1 MIVRNRPGALGLMLA
16 WKGSV
21 FPHIL
26 PHILLSGLFAIVV
39 TWVTRH
45 HYLDGI
51 VEYTL
56 LPFTL
61 MGIALSILL
70 SVRNTATYDRW
81 WEARKQW
88 GQMVVE
94 MRSLARTS
102 GIYLNPERRRSLLML
117 ALAHTHLLRG
127 QLREEDVR
135 ADLPEGLNQVLP
147 EDELD
152 AILCARNPAAQML
165 QCAGDLVADAYKA
178 GEIDSVAAAALDKHL
193 HSLAGVQAASE
204 RIAQTPLPF
213 AYTLLAHRTAYFYCY
228 LLPFGLVGA
237 AGWFTPVFTGIVA
250 YTFFGLDRLSEQLEF
265 PFGRHTN
272 DLPLDAICRIHEI
285 SVAEALG
292 DPAPELLQ
300 PVEFQLQ

>member
-1 MIVRNRPGALGLMLA
+1 MIVRKRPGALGLMLA

-21 FPHIL
+21 IPQVFPHI
-26 PHILLSGLFAIVV
+26 ILAGLFACSV
-39 TWVTRH
+39 TWVVRH
-45 HYLDGI
+45 HYLDGL

-61 MGIALSILL
+61 LGVALSILL

-88 GQMVVE
+88 GTMVYEV
-94 MRSLARTS
+94 RSLARVST
-102 GIYLNPERRRSLLML
+102 IYLPQEARRALML
-117 ALAHTHLLRG
+117 RVLAHTHLLRG
-127 QLREEDVR
+127 QLRGEDVR
-135 ADLPEGLNQVLP
+135 TDLPAELPATQV
-147 EDELD
+147 D
-152 AILCARNPAAQML
+152 AVLSKRNPADAML
-165 QCAGDLVADAYKA
+165 LQAGLIIAEARQS
-178 GEIDSVAAAALDKHL
+178 GQLDSVAAAALDKHL
-193 HSLAGVQAASE
+193 HALAGIQAASE
-204 RIAQTPLPF
+204 RIAHTPLPF
-213 AYTLLAHRTAYFYCY
+213 AYTLLAHRTAYIYCY

-237 AGWFTPVFTGIVA
+237 AGWFTPVFTAIVA

-265 PFGRHTN
+265 PFGRNSN

>member
-1 MIVRNRPGALGLMLA
+1 MIVRKRPGALGLMLA

-21 FPHIL
+21 VPHVL
-26 PHILLSGLFAIVV
+26 PHIILAGLFACAV
-39 TWVTRH
+39 TWVARH

-61 MGIALSILL
+61 LGIALSILL

-88 GQMVVE
+88 GQMVYEV
-94 MRSLARTS
+94 RSLARAS
-102 GIYLNPERRRSLLML
+102 GIYLQPDQRRQLML
-117 ALAHTHLLRG
+117 RVLAHAHLLRG
-127 QLREEDVR
+127 QLRREDVR
-135 ADLPEGLNQVLP
+135 QDLPSELP
-147 EDELD
+147 PELVDEALSK
-152 AILCARNPAAQML
+152 RNPAEFML
-165 QCAGDLVADAYKA
+165 QQAGQLIADELQA
-178 GEIDSVAAAALDKHL
+178 GRLDTIAVAALDRHL
-193 HSLAGVQAASE
+193 HALSGVQAASE
-204 RIAQTPLPF
+204 RIAHTPLPF
-213 AYTLLAHRTAYFYCY
+213 AYTLLAHRTAYIYCY

-237 AGWFTPVFTGIVA
+237 AGWFTPVFTAIVA

>member
-21 FPHIL
+21 MPHVL
-26 PHILLSGLFAIVV
+26 PHIILSGLFACAV
-39 TWVTRH
+39 TWISTH

-70 SVRNTATYDRW
+70 SIRNTATYDRW

-88 GQMVVE
+88 GTMVYEV
-94 MRSLARTS
+94 RSLARAS
-102 GIYLNPERRRSLLML
+102 GIYLPEGLQRQLML
-117 ALAHTHLLRG
+117 RVLTHTHLLRG
-127 QLREEDVR
+127 QLRKEDVR
-135 ADLPEGLNQVLP
+135 ADLPAGLPQALL
-147 EDELD
+147 DETLSK
-152 AILCARNPAAQML
+152 RNPAEFML
-165 QCAGDLVADAYKA
+165 QQAGRLLADELKA
-178 GEIDSVAAAALDKHL
+178 GRLDTIAAAALDRHL
-193 HSLAGVQAASE
+193 HALSSVQAASE
-204 RIAQTPLPF
+204 RITHTPLPF
-213 AYTLLAHRTAYFYCY
+213 AYTLLAHRTAYIYCY
-228 LLPFGLVGA
+228 LLPVGLVGA
-237 AGWFTPVFTGIVA
+237 AGWFTPVFTAVVA
-250 YTFFGLDRLSEQLEF
+250 YTFFGLDRLSEQMEF

-292 DPAPELLQ
+292 DPAPERLQ
-300 PVEFQLQ
+300 PVNFQLQ

>member
-127 QLREEDVR
+127 QLREENVR
-135 ADLPEGLNQVLP
+135 EELPEGLNQVLP
-147 EDELD
+147 QDELG
-152 AILCARNPAAQML
+152 AILSARNPAAQML

>member
-21 FPHIL
+21 VPHIL
-26 PHILLSGLFAIVV
+26 PHIILAGCFACIV
-39 TWVTRH
+39 TWISTH

-70 SVRNTATYDRW
+70 SIRNTATYDRW

-88 GQMVVE
+88 GQMVYEV
-94 MRSLARTS
+94 RSLARAS
-102 GIYLNPERRRSLLML
+102 GIYLPEALQRQLML
-117 ALAHTHLLRG
+117 RVLAHAHLLRG
-127 QLREEDVR
+127 QLRREDVR
-135 ADLPEGLNQVLP
+135 ADLPSALSQALV
-147 EDELD
+147 DEALSK
-152 AILCARNPAAQML
+152 RNPAEFML
-165 QCAGDLVADAYKA
+165 QQSGRLLAEELKA
-178 GEIDSVAAAALDKHL
+178 GRLDTIAAAALDRHL
-193 HSLAGVQAASE
+193 HALSAVQAACE
-204 RIAQTPLPF
+204 RIAHTPLPF
-213 AYTLLAHRTAYFYCY
+213 AYTLLAHRTAYIYCY
-228 LLPFGLVGA
+228 MLPVGLVGA
-237 AGWFTPVFTGIVA
+237 AGWFTPIFTAIVA

-300 PVEFQLQ
+300 PVKFQLQ

>member
-1 MIVRNRPGALGLMLA
+1 MIVRDRPGALRLMLA

-21 FPHIL
+21 VPHIL
-26 PHILLSGLFAIVV
+26 PHIVLTGLFAIVV
-39 TWVTRH
+39 TWVSRH

-88 GQMVVE
+88 GHMVYE
-94 MRSLARTS
+94 IRSLARA
-102 GIYLNPERRRSLLML
+102 GAIYLSPEQRRELLMRC
-117 ALAHTHLLRG
+117 LAHAHFLRG
-127 QLREEDVR
+127 QLRDEEVR
-135 ADLPEGLNQVLP
+135 SDLPSSLSQTLI
-147 EDELD
+147 DEALSK
-152 AILCARNPAAQML
+152 RNPAEFML
-165 QCAGDLVADAYKA
+165 QKAGDIIA
-178 GEIDSVAAAALDKHL
+178 GARREGTIDSVGAAALDRHL
-193 HSLAGVQAASE
+193 HGMAGIQASSE

-213 AYTLLAHRTAYFYCY
+213 AYTLLAHRTAYVYCY
-228 LLPFGLVGA
+228 MLPFGLVGV
-237 AGWFTPVFTGIVA
+237 AGWFAPVFTVIVA

-272 DLPLDAICRIHEI
+272 DLPLDAICRVHEI

-292 DPAPELLQ
+292 EPAPELLQ
-300 PVEFQLQ
+300 PVEYQLQ

>member
-135 ADLPEGLNQVLP
+135 ADLPEGLNKVLQ

-152 AILCARNPAAQML
+152 AILSARNPAAQIL
-165 QCAGDLVADAYKA
+165 QCAGNLVADAYRA
-178 GEIDSVAAAALDKHL
+178 GEIDSVAAAALDQHL

>member
-21 FPHIL
+21 VPHIL
-26 PHILLSGLFAIVV
+26 PHIFLTGLFAAGV

-61 MGIALSILL
+61 IGIALSILL

-88 GQMVVE
+88 GQMVYEV
-94 MRSLARTS
+94 RGLART
-102 GIYLNPERRRSLLML
+102 GRIYLEDESCRELML
-117 ALAHTHLLRG
+117 RVLAHTHLLRG
-127 QLREEDVR
+127 QLRQEGVR
-135 ADLPEGLNQVLP
+135 ADLPSGLPSSLIENTLTK
-147 EDELD
+147 
-152 AILCARNPAAQML
+152 RNPAAYML
-165 QCAGDLVADAYKA
+165 QQA
-178 GEIDSVAAAALDKHL
+178 GEVVALARRSGELDSVGAAALDRHL
-193 HSLAGVQAASE
+193 QGLASVQAASE

-213 AYTLLAHRTAYFYCY
+213 AYTLLAHRTAYIYCY

-237 AGWFTPVFTGIVA
+237 AGWFTPVFTAIVA

-272 DLPLDAICRIHEI
+272 DLPLDAICRVHEI

>member
-1 MIVRNRPGALGLMLA
+1 MIVRKRPGALGLMLA

-21 FPHIL
+21 VPHVL
-26 PHILLSGLFAIVV
+26 PHIILAGLFACAV
-39 TWVTRH
+39 TWVARH

-61 MGIALSILL
+61 LGIALSILL

-88 GQMVVE
+88 GQMVYEV
-94 MRSLARTS
+94 RSLARIS
-102 GIYLNPERRRSLLML
+102 AIYLTPESRRALLL
-117 ALAHTHLLRG
+117 RVLAHTHLLRG
-127 QLREEDVR
+127 QLRGEDVR
-135 ADLPEGLNQVLP
+135 SELPSTLPSELVEDVL
-147 EDELD
+147 
-152 AILCARNPAAQML
+152 AKRNPAEFML
-165 QCAGDLVADAYKA
+165 QQAGQVLA
-178 GEIDSVAAAALDKHL
+178 GERQAGRLDSVGAAALDKHL
-193 HSLAGVQAASE
+193 HALAGVQAASE
-204 RIAQTPLPF
+204 RIAHTPLPF
-213 AYTLLAHRTAYFYCY
+213 AYTLLAHRTAYIYCY

-237 AGWFTPVFTGIVA
+237 AGWFTPVFTAIVA

-265 PFGRHTN
+265 PFGRDSN
-272 DLPLDAICRIHEI
+272 DLPLDAICRINEI

-292 DPAPELLQ
+292 EPAPELLQ

>member
-1 MIVRNRPGALGLMLA
+1 MIVRERPGALRLMLA

-21 FPHIL
+21 V
-26 PHILLSGLFAIVV
+26 PHILLHIVLTGLFAVVV
-39 TWVTRH
+39 TWVSRH

-88 GQMVVE
+88 GLMVYE
-94 MRSLARTS
+94 IRGLARAS
-102 GIYLNPERRRSLLML
+102 GIYLNPEPRRELLIRC
-117 ALAHTHLLRG
+117 LAHAHLLRG
-127 QLREEDVR
+127 QLRDEDVR
-135 ADLPEGLNQVLP
+135 SDLPTSLSHSLVDQALSK
-147 EDELD
+147 
-152 AILCARNPAAQML
+152 RNPAEFML
-165 QCAGDLVADAYKA
+165 QQAGNIIADARRE
-178 GEIDSVAAAALDKHL
+178 GLTDSVAAAALDRHL
-193 HSLAGVQAASE
+193 HGMAGVQAASE

-213 AYTLLAHRTAYFYCY
+213 AYTLLAHRTAYVYCY
-228 LLPFGLVGA
+228 LLPFGLVGV
-237 AGWFTPVFTGIVA
+237 AGWFAPVFTVIVA

-272 DLPLDAICRIHEI
+272 DLPLDAICRVHEI

-292 DPAPELLQ
+292 EPAPEPLQ
-300 PVEFQLQ
+300 PVEYELQ

>member
-1 MIVRNRPGALGLMLA
+1 MIVRKRPGALGLMLA

-21 FPHIL
+21 VPHVL
-26 PHILLSGLFAIVV
+26 PHIILAGLFACAV
-39 TWVTRH
+39 TWVARH

-61 MGIALSILL
+61 LGIALSILL
-70 SVRNTATYDRW
+70 SVRTTATYDRW

-88 GQMVVE
+88 GQMVYEV
-94 MRSLARTS
+94 RSLARAS
-102 GIYLNPERRRSLLML
+102 GIYLQPGPRRQLMMRV
-117 ALAHTHLLRG
+117 LAHTHLLRG
-127 QLREEDVR
+127 QLRREDVR
-135 ADLPEGLNQVLP
+135 QELPSALP
-147 EDELD
+147 HELVDEALRK
-152 AILCARNPAAQML
+152 RNPAEFML
-165 QCAGDLVADAYKA
+165 QQAGQLIAEERQA
-178 GEIDSVAAAALDKHL
+178 GRLDSIAAAALDKHL
-193 HSLAGVQAASE
+193 YALSGVQAASE
-204 RIAQTPLPF
+204 RIAHTPLPF
-213 AYTLLAHRTAYFYCY
+213 AYTLLAHRTAYIYCY

-237 AGWFTPVFTGIVA
+237 AGWFTPVFTAIVA